1 MSQPPMDDDFQDRI
15 QRILN
20 DKKKEDL
27 RKQYG
32 MSFEGHSEE
41 MSPGQEGEWL
51 DYITEFERQFENAR
65 QITVG
70 KRIGDPEVK
79 PLAEITD
86 AELADELDRLFD
98 LFAENNIAID
108 FLHEQT
114 DREMY
119 RFITEEL
126 LEEETDD
133 IQIPGMVSHFIYEEF
148 HPNDEDD
155 ITDAIEEFLFTLFN
169 GDFKDPQGMHDHI
182 LSEESMHDSLGN
194 LIHREEFKLLLVD
207 FYEAYPLL
215 TGHEVEIINIRVDGD
230 QAVAGARI
238 MWHGR
243 PKSEQVVVDK
253 EGLSE
258 FRLARSLYGGWDI
271 TQANIPGWV
280 FQANK

>member
-20 DKKKEDL
+20 EKKKEDL

-32 MSFEGHSEE
+32 MSFEDHNEE
-41 MSPGQEGEWL
+41 MSPQAESEWL
-51 DYITEFERQFENAR
+51 DNIAEFERQFENAR
-65 QITVG
+65 TITVRE
-70 KRIGDPEVK
+70 RIGDPQVK
-79 PLAEITD
+79 PLAD
-86 AELADELDRLFD
+86 LAGAELAGELDRLFE
-98 LFAENNIAID
+98 LLSENDIAVD

-119 RFITEEL
+119 RFLTEEL
-126 LEEETDD
+126 LEEEIDD

-182 LSEESMHDSLGN
+182 LSEESMHDSLDN
-194 LIHREEFKLLLVD
+194 LVKLEEFKLLLGD
-207 FYEAYPLL
+207 FYDAYPLL
-215 TGHEVEIINIRVDGD
+215 TGHEVEIKSILVDGD
-230 QAVAGARI
+230 QAVAVTRI
-238 MWHGR
+238 KWHGR
-243 PKSEQVVVDK
+243 PKGEKVVVDR

-258 FRLARSLYGGWDI
+258 YRLARSIYGGWDI
-271 TQANIPGWV
+271 TQANIPGWI
-280 FQANK
+280 FQTKA